1 VLDVVDHALESA
13 AKEGTK
19 TSERVDE
26 NFEAAIKTLYEYHVE
41 YHPEHPA
48 SNIRDR
54 MAGAREKDKSSLTI
68 LNRLKGRFPV
78 RGEVCAF
85 ALSHSDTYFQPV
97 DPEPTR
103 IVEFLLHK
111 TLPDRR
117 PTIVKS
123 KPRLSEFTHST

>member
-1 VLDVVDHALESA
+1 VLCIVDDALKSA
-13 AKEGTK
+13 AEGGTK
-19 TSERVDE
+19 ISERVDE
-26 NFEAAIKTLYEYHVE
+26 KIVTAIKVLDEYHVE
-41 YHPEHPA
+41 YYPERSA
-48 SNIRDR
+48 SNLRNR
-54 MAGAREKDKSSLTI
+54 MAEARQTDQSSSTI
-68 LNRLKGRFPV
+68 LNRLKETFRV

-117 PTIVKS
+117 PTSVKS